1 MEAPQRR
8 PEPPRRP
15 PPDRYERVDHIREP
29 SRGEGGPLRA
39 FVLIALLGG
48 AALAGGLYF
57 GGGVDF
63 GANAPEGQVADAS
76 PAYPYDEPADALD
89 EPIGVPL
96 EDTTTPP
103 AQRRVETAARR
114 EPAATPA
121 TAPPPR
127 RSEPEVETS
136 TPAPVTS
143 WNSASSGPTS
153 LSPGQRPANT
163 SNNAPSTVVPLTPPA
178 VNPTTTPASTPTRS
192 APARAGTV
200 VWAQRPSARR
210 VADLYPDRAARE
222 GAGGRVELDC
232 SVRTNQTLSCSVAS
246 ETPTGMGFGRAAL
259 NASSS
264 YRAQPW
270 LSDGS
275 DSSGARTRVVF
286 QFQAPEQ

>member
-1 MEAPQRR
+1 
-8 PEPPRRP
+8 
-15 PPDRYERVDHIREP
+15 
-29 SRGEGGPLRA
+29 
-39 FVLIALLGG
+39 
-48 AALAGGLYF
+48 
-57 GGGVDF
+57 
-63 GANAPEGQVADAS
+63 
-76 PAYPYDEPADALD
+76 
-89 EPIGVPL
+89 
-96 EDTTTPP
+96 
-103 AQRRVETAARR
+103 
-114 EPAATPA
+114 
-121 TAPPPR
+121 
-127 RSEPEVETS
+127 
-136 TPAPVTS
+136 
-143 WNSASSGPTS
+143 
-153 LSPGQRPANT
+153 
-163 SNNAPSTVVPLTPPA
+163 
-178 VNPTTTPASTPTRS
+178 
-192 APARAGTV
+192 V